1 MELNLVEK
9 RVFES
14 QDLYGEGS
22 SPPQV
27 GTSLSLAEFEPV
39 LFVVS
44 GRGDGGV
51 GLRSECWNSEY
62 IHKPVAS
69 YHLGAC

>member
-1 MELNLVEK
+1 MVK
-9 RVFES
+9 
-14 QDLYGEGS
+14 GT

-51 GLRSECWNSEY
+51 GLSESWNSECV
-62 IHKPVAS
+62 HRPVAS